1 MNKITFSMRP
11 YTFGEIELV
20 SKVTKGDVSAI
31 IDLIVARSERVI
43 TREYVCSLTESD
55 IVDVSQALADSFET
69 ATKLRKLFGGNLPW
83 QQ

>member
-1 MNKITFSMRP
+1 MSKVTFSMRP

-20 SKVTKGDVSAI
+20 SKVTSGDITAI
-31 IDLIVARSERVI
+31 IDLIVARSDPHV
-43 TREYVCSLTESD
+43 TREYVCSLEESD

-69 ATKLRKLFGGNLPW
+69 ATKLRRLFGGNLPW